1 MQLEAKSELKE
12 TEQELSK
19 IKERMEEAKLGEEG
33 VDYQSVLEDETSDTS
48 EAEEEL
54 SQKYDIMREDMLGEA
69 DDNNEMAAFS
79 DKELVEKIQEKSQKT
94 SAGFQFK
101 GKHAEFGFLS
111 QKSVQTMA
119 EAHNF
124 DKLDTQRKSQIWSL
138 V

>member
-54 SQKYDIMREDMLGEA
+54 S
-69 DDNNEMAAFS
+69 
-79 DKELVEKIQEKSQKT
+79 
-94 SAGFQFK
+94 
-101 GKHAEFGFLS
+101 
-111 QKSVQTMA
+111 
-119 EAHNF
+119 
-124 DKLDTQRKSQIWSL
+124 
-138 V
+138 